1 MRRLAA
7 LCPEEIITGDIIGI
21 ELADAEPPAAPVA
34 GAVAH
39 QGFVRPVVM
48 RFNGVR
54 LEPFAQAEVGI
65 TREFGGTGL
74 GLALTALPAMAES
87 QYGSGTGTITAQ
99 AKVNLSVTVPKLI
112 LLRVGSTNTTVD
124 TVTWTSTLSIP
135 GVPTTP
141 LASVNN
147 TNVDWNG
154 AAPTV
159 ATASAA
165 ATLTMMVLPLMIV
178 ATREALKAVPS
189 SLREGSYALGATR
202 WQTVYRQVLP
212 AARPGIATGSIL
224 GVSRALGE
232 SAPLIL
238 LGALA
243 YVSYNPTGFDS
254 DFTVLPLMIFKWATE
269 VQDEYRGLAAAAI
282 VVLLLLLFA
291 LNAVAIIIRDRS
303 RIKW

>member
-1 MRRLAA
+1 MTTPQLVASLSDSTSSSRRNKDTLFLTVLWASLLLALLTLAA
-7 LCPEEIITGDIIGI
+7 LVINTLISGASSLSWNFITFFPSPFPEDSGIQSALFGSLWVTLTSGAISLSLALGTAIYLEEFTNPDSRLQRFITVNIQTLAGVPSIVYGI
-21 ELADAEPPAAPVA
+21 
-34 GAVAH
+34 
-39 QGFVRPVVM
+39 
-48 RFNGVR
+48 
-54 LEPFAQAEVGI
+54 
-65 TREFGGTGL
+65 L
-74 GLALTALPAMAES
+74 GLAFVVRGPL
-87 QYGSGTGTITAQ
+87 GWGF
-99 AKVNLSVTVPKLI
+99 TV
-112 LLRVGSTNTTVD
+112 G
-124 TVTWTSTLSIP
+124 
-135 GVPTTP
+135 
-141 LASVNN
+141 
-147 TNVDWNG
+147 
-154 AAPTV
+154 
-159 ATASAA
+159 SAA

>member
-1 MRRLAA
+1 MTTPQLVASLSDSTSSSRRNKDTLFLTVLWASLLLALLTLAA
-7 LCPEEIITGDIIGI
+7 LVINTLISGASSLSWNFITFFPSPFPEDSGI
-21 ELADAEPPAAPVA
+21 QSALFGSLWVTLTS
-34 GAVAH
+34 
-39 QGFVRPVVM
+39 GFVSLSLALGTAIYLEEFTNPNSRLQ
-48 RFNGVR
+48 RFITVNIQTLAGV
-54 LEPFAQAEVGI
+54 PSIVYGI
-65 TREFGGTGL
+65 L
-74 GLALTALPAMAES
+74 GLAFVVRGPL
-87 QYGSGTGTITAQ
+87 GWGF
-99 AKVNLSVTVPKLI
+99 TV
-112 LLRVGSTNTTVD
+112 G
-124 TVTWTSTLSIP
+124 
-135 GVPTTP
+135 
-141 LASVNN
+141 
-147 TNVDWNG
+147 
-154 AAPTV
+154 
-159 ATASAA
+159 SAA

-178 ATREALKAVPS
+178 ATREALKAVPP

-291 LNAVAIIIRDRS
+291 LNAVAIVIRDRS

>member
-1 MRRLAA
+1 MTTPQLVASLSDSTSSSRRSKDTLFLTVLWASLLLALLTLAA
-7 LCPEEIITGDIIGI
+7 LVINTLISGASSLSWNFITFFPSPFPEDSGIQSALFGSLWVTLTSGVISLSLALGTAIYLEEFTNPDSRLQRFITVNIQTLAGVPSIVYGI
-21 ELADAEPPAAPVA
+21 
-34 GAVAH
+34 
-39 QGFVRPVVM
+39 
-48 RFNGVR
+48 
-54 LEPFAQAEVGI
+54 
-65 TREFGGTGL
+65 L
-74 GLALTALPAMAES
+74 GLAFVVRGPL
-87 QYGSGTGTITAQ
+87 GWGF
-99 AKVNLSVTVPKLI
+99 TV
-112 LLRVGSTNTTVD
+112 G
-124 TVTWTSTLSIP
+124 
-135 GVPTTP
+135 
-141 LASVNN
+141 
-147 TNVDWNG
+147 
-154 AAPTV
+154 
-159 ATASAA
+159 SAA

-178 ATREALKAVPS
+178 TTREALRAVPS

>member
-1 MRRLAA
+1 MTTPQLVASLSDSTSSSRRSKDTLFLTVLWASLLLALLTLAA
-7 LCPEEIITGDIIGI
+7 LVINTLISGASSLSWNFITFFPSPFPEDSGIQSALFGSLWVTLTSGAISLSLALGTAIYLEELTNPDSRLQRFITVNIQTLAGVPSIVYGI
-21 ELADAEPPAAPVA
+21 
-34 GAVAH
+34 
-39 QGFVRPVVM
+39 
-48 RFNGVR
+48 
-54 LEPFAQAEVGI
+54 
-65 TREFGGTGL
+65 L
-74 GLALTALPAMAES
+74 GLAFVVRGPL
-87 QYGSGTGTITAQ
+87 GWGF
-99 AKVNLSVTVPKLI
+99 TV
-112 LLRVGSTNTTVD
+112 G
-124 TVTWTSTLSIP
+124 
-135 GVPTTP
+135 
-141 LASVNN
+141 
-147 TNVDWNG
+147 
-154 AAPTV
+154 
-159 ATASAA
+159 SAA

>member
-1 MRRLAA
+1 MTTTQLVVSLSDSTSSSRRNKDTLFLTVLWASLLLALLTLATLVINTLISGASSLSWNFIAFFPSPFPEDSGIQSA
-7 LCPEEIITGDIIGI
+7 LFGSLWVTLTSGVISLSLALGTAIYLEEFTNPDSRLQRFITVNIQTLAGVPSIVYGI
-21 ELADAEPPAAPVA
+21 
-34 GAVAH
+34 
-39 QGFVRPVVM
+39 
-48 RFNGVR
+48 
-54 LEPFAQAEVGI
+54 
-65 TREFGGTGL
+65 L
-74 GLALTALPAMAES
+74 GLAFVVRGPL
-87 QYGSGTGTITAQ
+87 GWGF
-99 AKVNLSVTVPKLI
+99 TV
-112 LLRVGSTNTTVD
+112 G
-124 TVTWTSTLSIP
+124 
-135 GVPTTP
+135 
-141 LASVNN
+141 
-147 TNVDWNG
+147 
-154 AAPTV
+154 
-159 ATASAA
+159 SAA

-178 ATREALKAVPS
+178 TTREALKAVPS